1 MAVLPLAPPSARDE
15 EPRSMARTSDRRP
28 AVNRRWAIRR
38 AVMLVAATLS
48 VLAGLVVVAP
58 GASAVSGACVPAPG
72 GSTDASVVCL
82 AVDVELASVVVPGSD
97 TTVTVIVRSTGTAAA
112 TGVAMTVSSA
122 GGQVVPGS
130 LGGAVAGKSQLSGNV
145 IAVSGLDLA
154 AGEALKLTFR
164 LRVDL
169 VDRLRV
175 TAAVGPAGPTAAAPT
190 VESISER
197 ATSAATTLDLGL
209 TPPEIFDADSVVE
222 YRLYI
227 ANDGLVDAEDVV
239 VHASL
244 PTGARLV
251 EAPPECTGDGI
262 DVACTIG
269 TLRPDADRH
278 LPLLVRLPGGP
289 DGSSLGFRARAE
301 ASTPLTAVP
310 TTHAFGL
317 LAGSV
322 GMTASRVVPTA
333 VVAGAPF
340 EVVATIENTGTRSL
354 REVEVVQPVPDG
366 VVLAA
371 GTDSCTLSDGA
382 LRCVVDLVRGGQRV
396 AVAATLRTLGSWVA
410 PTMTL
415 PSALARVDGGSVVEH
430 AIPAA
435 SADVSV
441 VAGPWLTLDGATPT
455 VTIGGDAVALAVRY
469 GNLGPSDV
477 RGGAVVVTVPAGIE
491 IAAPAGCA
499 AAGNEL
505 RCELAESLVAGEER
519 TVELGLSIA
528 AGNLALDGVTV
539 PVSARFESATPGP
552 GAVPQATAE
561 VAVTARAQL
570 DVRVEAPGPF
580 VLGAAGGL
588 DVVVTN
594 NGPSVAASTVVAVRV
609 PAVLAD
615 AVVTMPAG
623 ACERSDQ
630 VSLCRIG
637 SIDPGRSVRLSVR
650 ATVPR
655 EGTPG
660 VAPVEV
666 TAETVTPGPPG
677 EGPADANRTS
687 VTASVPVVARA
698 ALIAAVRA
706 TGSPLVA
713 GTAVSFRATV
723 TNAGPSF
730 AEAVTVVVTPSD
742 GLVLDVVP
750 GCVRVGTGLRCDL
763 GRVPA
768 SAELP
773 VSGTL
778 ASSAR
783 SATVTVRVSTT
794 TPEPDTGDNVSEIAV
809 PVAVRAAVAV
819 TALDATGLDGDGT
832 VVAGERATI
841 RFAVDNLAGPSDA
854 IGVSVV
860 IPLPEGVTASG
871 AAGDAG
877 LVCRTAD
884 RLLVCTGDL
893 RRGDRSTIVTTV
905 APPAALPAGTAI
917 RLSPAVVAA
926 APVELVGP
934 VGASVELRSGAR
946 ALLGVEPLTADPT
959 VVAGDRFRATA
970 RIVAQGPSL
979 ARDVRVVAF
988 VAAGAA
994 LTGRLEATLGGTP
1007 CVVQLTVAQIACPV
1021 GDVAP
1026 GAELALTIDGGIA
1039 EDALDGTSVI
1049 VQVLAESS
1057 TPAPLAP
1064 RLDAPVAEAS
1074 VVVRALPELVVAV
1087 EPAAGPGNAVVVSLV
1102 NDGRSSAREVRL
1114 DVEVTGAPLASLQA
1128 SGLRCDMVTADGARS
1143 GASCRLDRLGAGAQG
1158 RVQVALGA
1166 SERAGTATVTARA
1179 RSLEPAARADR
1190 ATGLA
1195 VVGVAA
1201 AARASGPVPALASAR
1216 AGASVTA
1223 NFTIAM
1229 PAATESPGRP
1239 TPPLVVRQTV
1249 QPGLRVERADITG
1262 LDSKPSCAVDDD
1274 GAGYACVIDRI
1285 EPGRHAKLS
1294 VQAVVVAALPEA
1306 AAGHFA
1312 QSSSVYFADG
1322 TRSAEVL
1329 PDRAELSPRAE
1340 LIRQAMELL
1349 PDGIRATT
1357 ATAVRVAPFPL
1368 PTGLPL
1374 IAGMLLTLAFLG
1386 YLGGRTVRG
1395 RRARGRSTAF

>member
-1 MAVLPLAPPSARDE
+1 
-15 EPRSMARTSDRRP
+15 MARTSDRRP
-28 AVNRRWAIRR
+28 AGSRRSTLRR

-48 VLAGLVVVAP
+48 VLTGLVIVAP
-58 GASAVSGACVPAPG
+58 GASAGSGVCVQGPV
-72 GSTDASVVCL
+72 GSADPSAVCL
-82 AVDVELASVVVPGSD
+82 AVDVELAPVVAPGSD
-97 TTVTVIVRSTGTAAA
+97 TSVTVIVHSTGTAAA

-130 LGGAVAGKSQLSGNV
+130 LGGAAAGKSQLSSNV
-145 IAVSGLDLA
+145 ITASGFDLA
-154 AGEALKLTFR
+154 AGESLKLTFS

-169 VDRLRV
+169 VERLRV
-175 TAAVGPAGPTAAAPT
+175 TASVGPAGPRSVAPT
-190 VESISER
+190 VESSAER
-197 ATSAATTLDLGL
+197 AMVAATSLDLGL
-209 TPPEIFDADSVVE
+209 TPPEILDADSVVE
-222 YRLYI
+222 YRLYV
-227 ANDGLVDAEDVV
+227 ANDGLVDAEGVV
-239 VHASL
+239 VRAEL
-244 PTGARLV
+244 PAEARLV
-251 EAPPECTGDGI
+251 EAPPDCAGDG
-262 DVACTIG
+262 VEVVCTIG
-269 TLRPDADRH
+269 TLRPDGDRH

-289 DGSSLGFRARAE
+289 DGSPLEFRARAD
-301 ASTPLTAVP
+301 AATPLTAVP
-310 TTHAFGL
+310 ATHAFGL

-322 GMTASRVVPTA
+322 GMTATRVVPTQ

-340 EVVATIENTGTRSL
+340 EVQATISNTGTRSL
-354 REVEVVQPVPDG
+354 RGVEIVQPVPDG

-371 GTDSCTLSDGA
+371 GSDSCTLSDGA

-396 AVAATLRTLGSWVA
+396 EVAARLRTVGSWVA
-410 PTMTL
+410 PTITL
-415 PSALARVDGGSVVEH
+415 PSALARVEGGSVVATEM
-430 AIPAA
+430 PA
-435 SADVSV
+435 VSPEV
-441 VAGPWLTLDGATPT
+441 SIVAERWLTLDGAAPT
-455 VTIGGDAVALAVRY
+455 VTLGGTATTLAVRF
-469 GNLGPSDV
+469 GNTGPSDLHA
-477 RGGAVVVTVPAGIE
+477 GTVVVTLPDGMEFSVPT
-491 IAAPAGCA
+491 GCA
-499 AAGNEL
+499 AAASEL
-505 RCELAESLVAGEER
+505 RCELAEPLVAGEAR
-519 TVELGLSIA
+519 DIELGLSVA
-528 AGNLALDGVTV
+528 AGNLALAGATL
-539 PVSARFESATPGP
+539 PVRARFESPTPGP
-552 GAVPQATAE
+552 GSVPQASTE
-561 VAVTARAQL
+561 VSVTASAQL
-570 DVRVEAPGPF
+570 EVRIDAPGPF
-580 VLGAAGGL
+580 VLGAAGGV

-594 NGPSVAASTVVAVRV
+594 NGPSVAASTVVVVRV
-609 PAVLAD
+609 PAVLAA
-615 AVVTMPAG
+615 AVTTPAG
-623 ACERSDQ
+623 TCERSDE

-637 SIDPGRSVRLSVR
+637 SIGPGQSVRLSVR
-650 ATVPR
+650 GTVSR
-655 EGTPG
+655 EGAPG
-660 VAPVEV
+660 AAVVEV
-666 TAETVTPGPPG
+666 TAETATPGPTG
-677 EGPADANRTS
+677 EGSADANRSS
-687 VTASVPVVARA
+687 VAVSVPVVARA
-698 ALIAAVRA
+698 ALVASVRA
-706 TGSPLVA
+706 TGSPFVA
-713 GTAVSFRATV
+713 GTAVSFRTAV
-723 TNAGPSF
+723 TNAGPSI

-742 GLVLDVVP
+742 GLLLDPVP
-750 GCVRVGTGLRCDL
+750 GCVRAGTGLRCDL
-763 GRVPA
+763 GRVPGSVEFA
-768 SAELP
+768 VP
-773 VSGTL
+773 GTL
-778 ASSAR
+778 SSAAQ
-783 SATVTVRVSTT
+783 SASVTVRVSTA

-854 IGVSVV
+854 TGVNVV
-860 IPLPEGVTASG
+860 IPLPEGVTATG

-877 LVCRTAD
+877 LVCRTTD
-884 RLLVCTGDL
+884 RLLICSGDL

-917 RLSPAVVAA
+917 RLSPALVAA

-934 VGASVELRSGAR
+934 VGAPVELRSGAR

-994 LTGRLEATLGGTP
+994 LAGRLEATLGGTP
-1007 CVVQLTVAQIACPV
+1007 CVVQQTVAQVACPV

-1026 GAELALTIDGGIA
+1026 GTELALTIDGGIA
-1039 EDALDGTSVI
+1039 EDAVDGTSVI

-1074 VVVRALPELVVAV
+1074 VVVRAQPELVVAV
-1087 EPAAGPGNAVVVSLV
+1087 EPAADPGKAVVVSLV
-1102 NDGRSSAREVRL
+1102 NNGRSSAREVRL

-1128 SGLRCDMVTADGARS
+1128 SGLRCDVVTADGARS
-1143 GASCRLDRLGAGAQG
+1143 GATCRLDRLGAGAQG

-1179 RSLEPAARADR
+1179 RSLEPSARPDR
-1190 ATGLA
+1190 ASGIA

-1201 AARASGPVPALASAR
+1201 AARASGPAPALASAR

-1229 PAATESPGRP
+1229 PAATESPDRP

-1262 LDSKPSCAVDDD
+1262 LESKPSCAVDVD

-1285 EPGRHAKLS
+1285 EPGRQAKVS

-1322 TRSAEVL
+1322 TSSAEVV

-1374 IAGMLLTLAFLG
+1374 VAGMLLSLAFLG